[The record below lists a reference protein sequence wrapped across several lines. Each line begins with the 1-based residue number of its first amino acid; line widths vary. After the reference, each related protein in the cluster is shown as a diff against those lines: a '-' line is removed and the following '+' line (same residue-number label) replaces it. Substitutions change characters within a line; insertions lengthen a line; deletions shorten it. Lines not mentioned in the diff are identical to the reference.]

1 MSAPP
6 VAIIAAAVLGD
17 VVTLRQYFESGRRD
31 ANVSFE
37 FHDPDERL
45 NDDGS
50 VEYYYDEE
58 REGGYH
64 GTFLH
69 CVLYQSRE
77 QRLDRSDA
85 VRLLLAHGADANL
98 EATLPATV
106 VPLAWCEYPEEM
118 NVLLD
123 AGADPNSRSKYGYAP
138 LDMISGNDESLALA
152 KVLVRHGAD
161 VFSKNA
167 QGRDAEEEALFEND
181 DNDDGVQKLLAFLR
195 AVKAAGS
202 YKAYARA
209 PRIELVRLRS
219 LCARRRATPPP
230 DPVLERL
237 FDTPAFERNLVPEC
251 PHTKAA
257 RAAAPPLPNEVFW
270 HVLSFWRTSRDD

>member
-17 VVTLRQYFESGRRD
+17 VVSLRQYFESGRRD
-31 ANVSFE
+31 ANVLFG
-37 FHDPDERL
+37 FHEADERRNGETESL
-45 NDDGS
+45 
-50 VEYYYDEE
+50 EYYYDEGRDDE
-58 REGGYH
+58 EEGS
-64 GTFLH
+64 FLH
-69 CVLYQSRE
+69 CVLYQSSD

-98 EATLPATV
+98 EAAV
-106 VPLAWCEYPEEM
+106 RPLLWCEYPEEM
-118 NVLLD
+118 TVLLD
-123 AGADPNSRSKYGYAP
+123 AGADPNADNP
-138 LDMISGNDESLALA
+138 LNCMIMDYDNGLAMA
-152 KVLVRHGAD
+152 KVLVRRGANVFYKNDRGHD
-161 VFSKNA
+161 VEY
-167 QGRDAEEEALFEND
+167 DVIHYYDLED
-181 DNDDGVQKLLAFLR
+181 DDEKETFLAFLR

-219 LCARRRATPPP
+219 LCARHKAAPPP
-230 DPVLERL
+230 EPVLERL
-237 FDTPAFERNLVPEC
+237 FDTPAFERDLVEC

>member
-1 MSAPP
+1 MSTPP
-6 VAIIAAAVLGD
+6 PAAIILAALLGD
-17 VVTLRQYFESGRRD
+17 TNTLRHYFESGRRD
-31 ANVSFE
+31 ANVLFG
-37 FHDPDERL
+37 FHEPDQIL
-45 NDDGS
+45 NDETETL
-50 VEYYYDEE
+50 EYYYDAG
-58 REGGYH
+58 RDDDHH

-69 CVLYQSRE
+69 CVLYQSSE
-77 QRLDRSDA
+77 HRLDRSDA

-98 EATLPATV
+98 EAAV
-106 VPLAWCEYPEEM
+106 RPLLWCEYPEEM
-118 NVLLD
+118 TVLLD
-123 AGADPNSRSKYGYAP
+123 AGADPNADNP
-138 LDMISGNDESLALA
+138 LNCMIMDYDNGLAMA
-152 KVLVRHGAD
+152 KVLVRRGAN
-161 VFSKNA
+161 VFYKDDS
-167 QGRDAEEEALFEND
+167 GRDVEYDVLHYIDDPEDDDEKKEKELF
-181 DNDDGVQKLLAFLR
+181 LAFLR

-219 LCARRRATPPP
+219 LCARHKAAPPP

-237 FDTPAFERNLVPEC
+237 FETPAFERDLVEC